1 MSGAGAGSL
10 VLIGCLLR
18 GALCQNGKV
27 LIPSGIKALSGSC
40 VLIPCRFTLESKYES
55 SLTRPCKGTW
65 NRVIVKPV
73 LMAPTRDDLLEKN
86 CTTILNLPYPYPRSY
101 LSQSFFN
108 LECDKSLPFKFP
120 ESINIDVKDSPPQP
134 TLTPVTVIVKE
145 GESVILIC
153 SAASPCPFLPPTL
166 TWTPRLGDS
175 VKKQNKRRH
184 QTEVTESTLT
194 FTASYLHHGQT
205 MSCTAL
211 YKRQDGN
218 SDVSSEK
225 SLTITVLYPPRNTSV
240 SVRPSGSVVE
250 GSSVTLTCI
259 SNANPGVLTYNWFRV
274 DGKQFTSAGSRRV
287 VTIQVSADNSQF
299 YCEASNYLGLQK
311 STVIQLGVP
320 YPPRNTLA
328 SVSPSSSVVEGSSVS
343 LTCSSNAN
351 PAVGRYNWYRVNGE
365 QVTTVG
371 ARRMLS
377 VQVPADD
384 SYFYCEASNDHGTE
398 NSSVIQLDGMYPPKK
413 TFASVSPSGSM
424 VEGSSVTL
432 TCRSNANPAVKSY
445 TWYRVNEDQV
455 APVKATR
462 VLTVQVSPDNTQF
475 YCEARNDLGLQKSA
489 VFQLGVAY
497 KPRNT
502 SVSVSPSGLVVEG
515 SSLTLTC
522 SSNANPAVKTYNW
535 YRVNESKM
543 VPMES
548 RSQSLVLQDI
558 SESGLFCCEA
568 QNSYGKEMANIF
580 VYLHHC
586 PSTPTVSVPS
596 IICGVV
602 IVLWILTVIFGV
614 YRYIRLSRGL
624 KSVDDTYATLEIS
637 NVTSTYEVIQRKE
650 HGSRGAQRETSGSDM

>member
-27 LIPSGIKALSGSC
+27 LIPSGIQALSGSC
-40 VLIPCRFTLESKYES
+40 VLIPCRFTLKSKYES

-65 NRVIVKPV
+65 NRVFVKPG
-73 LMAPTRDDLLEKN
+73 LMAPTRDDLLQKD

-101 LSQSFFN
+101 LSQYFLN
-108 LECDKSLPFKFP
+108 LECDKSLPFEFP
-120 ESINIDVKDSPPQP
+120 QSINIDVKDSPPQP
-134 TLTPVTVIVKE
+134 TLTPVTVIVNE
-145 GESVILIC
+145 GESVSLIC

-175 VKKQNKRRH
+175 VEKQEKGPNWD
-184 QTEVTESTLT
+184 QTEVMTSTLT

-211 YKRQDGN
+211 YKRLDGN

-225 SLTITVLYPPRNTSV
+225 SLPITVQYPPRNTSV
-240 SVRPSGSVVE
+240 LVRPSGSVVE
-250 GSSVTLTCI
+250 GSSVTLTC
-259 SNANPGVLTYNWFRV
+259 
-274 DGKQFTSAGSRRV
+274 
-287 VTIQVSADNSQF
+287 
-299 YCEASNYLGLQK
+299 
-311 STVIQLGVP
+311 
-320 YPPRNTLA
+320 
-328 SVSPSSSVVEGSSVS
+328 
-343 LTCSSNAN
+343 SSNA
-351 PAVGRYNWYRVNGE
+351 Y
-365 QVTTVG
+365 
-371 ARRMLS
+371 
-377 VQVPADD
+377 
-384 SYFYCEASNDHGTE
+384 
-398 NSSVIQLDGMYPPKK
+398 
-413 TFASVSPSGSM
+413 
-424 VEGSSVTL
+424 
-432 TCRSNANPAVKSY
+432 PAVKSY

-462 VLTVQVSPDNTQF
+462 VLNVQVSQDNTQF
-475 YCEARNDLGLQKSA
+475 YCEARNELGLQKSA
-489 VFQLGVAY
+489 VVQLGVPY

-502 SVSVSPSGLVVEG
+502 SVSVSPSSLVVEG
-515 SSLTLTC
+515 SSVTLTC
-522 SSNANPAVKTYNW
+522 SSNANPAVKTYTW

-548 RSQSLVLQDI
+548 RSRSLVLQDI

-568 QNSYGKEMANIF
+568 QNSYGKEMASIF

-624 KSVDDTYATLEIS
+624 KSVDDTYTTLEIS
-637 NVTSTYEVIQRKE
+637 NVTSTYEVLQRKE